1 MQLRVNTCQWI
12 HFSSI
17 GWVCWATHWWFKPF
31 SVKIYVNNIQL
42 SLSYLPEGRSQG
54 LNYGSLFTSSEYL
67 RDSSLAGLP
76 FPLLPLL
83 DRGGTK
89 STPAM
94 LQRNCFATTITTTT
108 TFKNNNKRNPKL
120 LFLPTTFALFPCEQ
134 QQQDRGTSASTS
146 CQDLETKQHM
156 NVKSLRIYGSQ
167 ESWRDVNL

>member
-1 MQLRVNTCQWI
+1 MSDAGLQSLYDGAITGPRDVEDSGGVHCEPCRHPGQLRL
-12 HFSSI
+12 
-17 GWVCWATHWWFKPF
+17 AAAR
-31 SVKIYVNNIQL
+31 
-42 SLSYLPEGRSQG
+42 LPHRAVREAEVGAG
-54 LNYGSLFTSSEYL
+54 GSLHKCP
-67 RDSSLAGLP
+67 AAPMP

-120 LFLPTTFALFPCEQ
+120 LFIPTTFALFLCEQ
-134 QQQDRGTSASTS
+134 QRQDRGTSASTS
-146 CQDLETKQHM
+146 CRDLETKQHM

>member
-1 MQLRVNTCQWI
+1 MSDAGLQSLYDGAITGPRDVEDSGGVHRQPCGHPGQLRL
-12 HFSSI
+12 
-17 GWVCWATHWWFKPF
+17 AAAR
-31 SVKIYVNNIQL
+31 
-42 SLSYLPEGRSQG
+42 LPHRAVREAEVGAG
-54 LNYGSLFTSSEYL
+54 GSLHKCP
-67 RDSSLAGLP
+67 AAPMP

-94 LQRNCFATTITTTT
+94 LQRNCFATTTITTT

-120 LFLPTTFALFPCEQ
+120 LFLPTTFALFLCE
-134 QQQDRGTSASTS
+134 QQDRGTSASTS
-146 CQDLETKQHM
+146 CRDLETKQHM

>member
-1 MQLRVNTCQWI
+1 MSDAGLQSLYDGAITGPRDVEDSGGVHCEPCRHPGQLRL
-12 HFSSI
+12 
-17 GWVCWATHWWFKPF
+17 AAAR
-31 SVKIYVNNIQL
+31 
-42 SLSYLPEGRSQG
+42 LPHRAVREAEVGAG
-54 LNYGSLFTSSEYL
+54 GSLHKCP
-67 RDSSLAGLP
+67 AAPMP

-120 LFLPTTFALFPCEQ
+120 LFLPTTFALFLCEQ

-146 CQDLETKQHM
+146 CRDLETKQHM

>member
-1 MQLRVNTCQWI
+1 MSDAGLQSLYDGAITGPRDVEDSGGVHRQPCGHPGQLRL
-12 HFSSI
+12 
-17 GWVCWATHWWFKPF
+17 AAAR
-31 SVKIYVNNIQL
+31 
-42 SLSYLPEGRSQG
+42 LPHRAVREAEVGAG
-54 LNYGSLFTSSEYL
+54 GSLHKCP
-67 RDSSLAGLP
+67 AAPMP

-94 LQRNCFATTITTTT
+94 LQRNCFATTITTT

>member
-1 MQLRVNTCQWI
+1 MSDAGLQSLYDGAITGPRDVEDSGGVHRQPCRHPGQLRL
-12 HFSSI
+12 
-17 GWVCWATHWWFKPF
+17 AAAR
-31 SVKIYVNNIQL
+31 
-42 SLSYLPEGRSQG
+42 LPHRAVREAEVGAG
-54 LNYGSLFTSSEYL
+54 GSLHKCP
-67 RDSSLAGLP
+67 AAPMP

-108 TFKNNNKRNPKL
+108 TTFKNNNKRNPKL
-120 LFLPTTFALFPCEQ
+120 LFLPTTFALFLCEQ

-146 CQDLETKQHM
+146 CRDLETKQHM

>member
-1 MQLRVNTCQWI
+1 MQSLYDGAITGPRDVEDSGGVHRQPCGHPGQLRL
-12 HFSSI
+12 
-17 GWVCWATHWWFKPF
+17 AAAR
-31 SVKIYVNNIQL
+31 
-42 SLSYLPEGRSQG
+42 LPHRAVREAEVGAG
-54 LNYGSLFTSSEYL
+54 GSLHKCP
-67 RDSSLAGLP
+67 AAPMP

-94 LQRNCFATTITTTT
+94 LQRNCFATTTITTT
-108 TFKNNNKRNPKL
+108 TFKHNNKRNPKL

-146 CQDLETKQHM
+146 CRDLETKQHM

>member
-1 MQLRVNTCQWI
+1 MSDAGLQSLYDGAITGPRDVEDSGGVHREPCCHPGQLRL
-12 HFSSI
+12 
-17 GWVCWATHWWFKPF
+17 AAAR
-31 SVKIYVNNIQL
+31 
-42 SLSYLPEGRSQG
+42 LPHRAVREAEVGAG
-54 LNYGSLFTSSEYL
+54 GSLHKCP
-67 RDSSLAGLP
+67 AAPMP

-134 QQQDRGTSASTS
+134 QDRGTSASTS
-146 CQDLETKQHM
+146 CRDLETKQHM

>member
-1 MQLRVNTCQWI
+1 MQSLYDGAITGPRDVEDSGGVHRQPCRHPGQLRL
-12 HFSSI
+12 
-17 GWVCWATHWWFKPF
+17 AAAR
-31 SVKIYVNNIQL
+31 
-42 SLSYLPEGRSQG
+42 LPHRAVREAEVGAG
-54 LNYGSLFTSSEYL
+54 GSLHKCP
-67 RDSSLAGLP
+67 AAPMP

-94 LQRNCFATTITTTT
+94 LQRNCFATTIITTT
-108 TFKNNNKRNPKL
+108 TFKHNNKRNPKL
-120 LFLPTTFALFPCEQ
+120 LFLPTTFALFLCEQ

-146 CQDLETKQHM
+146 CRDLETKQHM

>member
-1 MQLRVNTCQWI
+1 MSDAGLQSLYDGAITGPRDVEDGGGVHREPCRHPGQLRL
-12 HFSSI
+12 
-17 GWVCWATHWWFKPF
+17 AAAR
-31 SVKIYVNNIQL
+31 
-42 SLSYLPEGRSQG
+42 LPHRAVREAEVGAG
-54 LNYGSLFTSSEYL
+54 GSLHKCP
-67 RDSSLAGLP
+67 AAPMP

-120 LFLPTTFALFPCEQ
+120 LFLPTTFALFLCEQ

-146 CQDLETKQHM
+146 CRDLETKQHM

>member
-1 MQLRVNTCQWI
+1 MQSLYDGAITGPRDVEDGGGVHRQPCRHPGQLRL
-12 HFSSI
+12 
-17 GWVCWATHWWFKPF
+17 AAAR
-31 SVKIYVNNIQL
+31 
-42 SLSYLPEGRSQG
+42 LPHRAVREAEVGAG
-54 LNYGSLFTSSEYL
+54 GSLHKCP
-67 RDSSLAGLP
+67 AAPMP

-94 LQRNCFATTITTTT
+94 LQRNCFATTTITTT

-120 LFLPTTFALFPCEQ
+120 LFLPTTFALFLCEQ
-134 QQQDRGTSASTS
+134 QQQDRGTSAPTS
-146 CQDLETKQHM
+146 CRDLETKQHM